1 LSIFLYTR
9 HSSFLQIHRS
19 LFLQYYIEEY
29 SEICPRNIFKITG
42 KKSGYGITHSI
53 NSLLWV
59 SISMEPKSIAFYTAV
74 AVSILA
80 VLSATTF
87 PMVAQAQGTT
97 DEQEQPQEQP
107 AQEDNN
113 QDTNQDNN
121 EVVTQEDNN
130 QQQTDGEED
139 GNSATSN
146 GNGAASER
154 LGLQPNSGIASC
166 GQVVTQDVTLTS
178 DLNCDSGDGLIVGA
192 SGITINLNGY
202 SITGPNG
209 GGGGEAVNP
218 TSANSGNSDGG
229 EEAAA
234 NPTSANSGN
243 SDGGEEA
250 AANPTSANSG
260 NENSGQEEAAANS
273 ENENENENS
282 GQEEEAAAEP
292 EVTPV
297 STRQTA
303 DYDGSSGILVAN
315 ADNVAI
321 SGLGEISGF
330 SRGVTFLGS
339 SGGALTDIQLAN
351 NDIGAVVASSEG
363 TEISRNTITNN
374 GIAVVSDASNGGV
387 TAFNQIV
394 ANLEQGI
401 LLLGSSDS
409 VVAANNM
416 YGNGASGIYLDPM
429 SQRNH
434 LDYNTVFGHE
444 TADLNNA
451 DGMPTNVNQNSFG
464 DNNNCGTSLPGGLC
478 R

>member
-1 LSIFLYTR
+1 
-9 HSSFLQIHRS
+9 
-19 LFLQYYIEEY
+19 
-29 SEICPRNIFKITG
+29 
-42 KKSGYGITHSI
+42 
-53 NSLLWV
+53 
-59 SISMEPKSIAFYTAV
+59 MEPKSIAFYTAV

-87 PMVAQAQGTT
+87 PVVAQTQETN
-97 DEQEQPQEQP
+97 EQEESS
-107 AQEDNN
+107 QEDNSEG
-113 QDTNQDNN
+113 NN
-121 EVVTQEDNN
+121 EVVTQGENDN
-130 QQQTDGEED
+130 QPETEQSDGED
-139 GNSATSN
+139 GNSAN
-146 GNGAASER
+146 GNGNGGAAGAASER

-178 DLNCDSGDGLIVGA
+178 DLNCDNGDGLIVGA
-192 SGITINLNGY
+192 PGITINLNGY
-202 SITGPNG
+202 SITGPQ
-209 GGGGEAVNP
+209 GGGEANP
-218 TSANSGNSDGG
+218 TTADSGSEDSD
-229 EEAAA
+229 
-234 NPTSANSGN
+234 
-243 SDGGEEA
+243 
-250 AANPTSANSG
+250 
-260 NENSGQEEAAANS
+260 
-273 ENENENENS
+273 
-282 GQEEEAAAEP
+282 
-292 EVTPV
+292 VTPA
-297 STRQTA
+297 STQRQST

-321 SGLGEISGF
+321 QGLGEIAGF

-339 SGGALTDIQLAN
+339 SGGALTDVQLVN
-351 NDIGAVVASSEG
+351 NEIGAVMASSEG

-401 LLLGSSDS
+401 LLLGSSDN

-434 LDYNTVFGHE
+434 VDYNTVFGHE
-444 TADLNNA
+444 TADVNNA

>member
-1 LSIFLYTR
+1 
-9 HSSFLQIHRS
+9 
-19 LFLQYYIEEY
+19 
-29 SEICPRNIFKITG
+29 
-42 KKSGYGITHSI
+42 
-53 NSLLWV
+53 
-59 SISMEPKSIAFYTAV
+59 MEPKSIAFYTAV

-87 PMVAQAQGTT
+87 PVVAQTQETN
-97 DEQEQPQEQP
+97 EQEESS
-107 AQEDNN
+107 QEDNSEG
-113 QDTNQDNN
+113 NN
-121 EVVTQEDNN
+121 EVVTQGENDN
-130 QQQTDGEED
+130 QPETEQSDGED
-139 GNSATSN
+139 GNSANSN
-146 GNGAASER
+146 GNGGAAGTASER
-154 LGLQPNSGIASC
+154 LGLQPNGGIASC

-178 DLNCDSGDGLIVGA
+178 DLNCDNGDGLIVGA
-192 SGITINLNGY
+192 PGITINLNGY
-202 SITGPNG
+202 SITGPQ
-209 GGGGEAVNP
+209 GGGEANP
-218 TSANSGNSDGG
+218 TTADSGNGDGG
-229 EEAAA
+229 EANEEANEEASGGEA
-234 NPTSANSGN
+234 NPTTADSGSED
-243 SDGGEEA
+243 SD
-250 AANPTSANSG
+250 
-260 NENSGQEEAAANS
+260 
-273 ENENENENS
+273 
-282 GQEEEAAAEP
+282 
-292 EVTPV
+292 VTPA
-297 STRQTA
+297 STQRQST

-321 SGLGEISGF
+321 QGLGEIAGF

-339 SGGALTDIQLAN
+339 SGGALTDVQLVN
-351 NDIGAVVASSEG
+351 NEIGAVVASSEG

-401 LLLGSSDS
+401 LLLGSSDN

-434 LDYNTVFGHE
+434 VDYNTVFGHE
-444 TADLNNA
+444 TADVNNA

>member
-1 LSIFLYTR
+1 
-9 HSSFLQIHRS
+9 
-19 LFLQYYIEEY
+19 
-29 SEICPRNIFKITG
+29 
-42 KKSGYGITHSI
+42 
-53 NSLLWV
+53 
-59 SISMEPKSIAFYTAV
+59 MEPKSIAFYTAV

-87 PMVAQAQGTT
+87 PMMAQAQGT
-97 DEQEQPQEQP
+97 DEQEAQEQQT
-107 AQEDNN
+107 QEDNN
-113 QDTNQDNN
+113 EDNN

-130 QQQTDGEED
+130 QEQTEGED
-139 GNSATSN
+139 SNSANDN
-146 GNGAASER
+146 GNGAAGAASER

-178 DLNCDSGDGLIVGA
+178 DLNCDNGDGLIVGA

-202 SITGPNG
+202 SITGPQG
-209 GGGGEAVNP
+209 GGAENP
-218 TSANSGNSDGG
+218 TTANS
-229 EEAAA
+229 
-234 NPTSANSGN
+234 
-243 SDGGEEA
+243 
-250 AANPTSANSG
+250 
-260 NENSGQEEAAANS
+260 NS
-273 ENENENENS
+273 E
-282 GQEEEAAAEP
+282 GGDAEDIR
-292 EVTPV
+292 PV
-297 STRQTA
+297 STARQTT

-321 SGLGEISGF
+321 AGLGEIAGF

-339 SGGALTDIQLAN
+339 SGGALTDVQLVN
-351 NDIGAVVASSEG
+351 NEIGAVVASSEG
-363 TEISRNTITNN
+363 TEVSRNTITNN

-434 LDYNTVFGHE
+434 IDYNTVFGHE
-444 TADLNNA
+444 TADVNNA

>member
-1 LSIFLYTR
+1 
-9 HSSFLQIHRS
+9 
-19 LFLQYYIEEY
+19 
-29 SEICPRNIFKITG
+29 
-42 KKSGYGITHSI
+42 
-53 NSLLWV
+53 
-59 SISMEPKSIAFYTAV
+59 MEPKSIAFYTAV
-74 AVSILA
+74 TVSILA

-87 PMVAQAQGTT
+87 PMVAQAQETT
-97 DEQEQPQEQP
+97 DEQEPQEQP
-107 AQEDNN
+107 AQEDSNN
-113 QDTNQDNN
+113 EDNN
-121 EVVTQEDNN
+121 EDNNQSVTQSDSNN
-130 QQQTDGEED
+130 QQQTDGED

-146 GNGAASER
+146 GNGAAGSASER

-202 SITGPNG
+202 SIIGPRG
-209 GGGGEAVNP
+209 GAGGQ
-218 TSANSGNSDGG
+218 
-229 EEAAA
+229 EAAA
-234 NPTSANSGN
+234 NPTSANSEDENAGQEEE
-243 SDGGEEA
+243 GGEA
-250 AANPTSANSG
+250 AANPTSANSED
-260 NENSGQEEAAANS
+260 ENA
-273 ENENENENS
+273 

-292 EVTPV
+292 EIRPVT
-297 STRQTA
+297 TRQTA

-321 SGLGEISGF
+321 AGLGEISGF

-339 SGGALTDIQLAN
+339 SGGAVTDIQLAN

-363 TEISRNTITNN
+363 TEISRNTLTNN
-374 GIAVVSDASNGGV
+374 GIAVVSDGSNGGV

-394 ANLEQGI
+394 ANMEQGI
-401 LLLGSSDS
+401 LLLGSSDN

>member
-1 LSIFLYTR
+1 
-9 HSSFLQIHRS
+9 
-19 LFLQYYIEEY
+19 
-29 SEICPRNIFKITG
+29 
-42 KKSGYGITHSI
+42 
-53 NSLLWV
+53 
-59 SISMEPKSIAFYTAV
+59 MEPKSIAFYTAV
-74 AVSILA
+74 AISILA

-97 DEQEQPQEQP
+97 DEQESQEQP
-107 AQEDNN
+107 AQEDSNNENNNEDNN
-113 QDTNQDNN
+113 QA
-121 EVVTQEDNN
+121 VTQSDSNN
-130 QQQTDGEED
+130 QQQTEGED
-139 GNSATSN
+139 GSSATSN
-146 GNGAASER
+146 GNGAAGSASER

-166 GQVVTQDVTLTS
+166 GQVITQDVTLTS

-209 GGGGEAVNP
+209 GSGSQEAVNP
-218 TSANSGNSDGG
+218 TGSQ
-229 EEAAA
+229 EAA
-234 NPTSANSGN
+234 NPTSAD
-243 SDGGEEA
+243 SDDENGGQQGGEEEV
-250 AANPTSANSG
+250 NPTSADSDD
-260 NENSGQEEAAANS
+260 ENGGQQ
-273 ENENENENS
+273 
-282 GQEEEAAAEP
+282 GGEEEAAAAEP
-292 EVTPV
+292 EIRPVT
-297 STRQTA
+297 TRQTA

-321 SGLGEISGF
+321 AGLGEISGF

-374 GIAVVSDASNGGV
+374 GIAVVSDGSNGGV

-394 ANLEQGI
+394 ANVEQGI
-401 LLLGSSDS
+401 LLLGSSDN

-444 TADLNNA
+444 AADLNNA

>member
-1 LSIFLYTR
+1 
-9 HSSFLQIHRS
+9 
-19 LFLQYYIEEY
+19 
-29 SEICPRNIFKITG
+29 
-42 KKSGYGITHSI
+42 
-53 NSLLWV
+53 
-59 SISMEPKSIAFYTAV
+59 MEPKSIAFYTAV
-74 AVSILA
+74 ALSILA

-87 PMVAQAQGTT
+87 PMMAQAQETT
-97 DEQEQPQEQP
+97 DEQESQEQP
-107 AQEDNN
+107 AQEDSTNENNEDNN
-113 QDTNQDNN
+113 QA
-121 EVVTQEDNN
+121 VTQSDSNN
-130 QQQTDGEED
+130 QQQTDGED
-139 GNSATSN
+139 GNSATTSN
-146 GNGAASER
+146 GNGAAGSASER

-166 GQVVTQDVTLTS
+166 GQVITQDVTLTS

-209 GGGGEAVNP
+209 GGGSLEAANPTGSQGAANPTSADSDDENGGQQQEEEAATEEEEEEAAVNP
-218 TSANSGNSDGG
+218 TSADSDDENGG
-229 EEAAA
+229 
-234 NPTSANSGN
+234 
-243 SDGGEEA
+243 
-250 AANPTSANSG
+250 
-260 NENSGQEEAAANS
+260 QQ
-273 ENENENENS
+273 
-282 GQEEEAAAEP
+282 QEEEAATEEEEEEAATEEP
-292 EVTPV
+292 EIRPVT
-297 STRQTA
+297 TRQNTA

-321 SGLGEISGF
+321 AGLGEISGF

-339 SGGALTDIQLAN
+339 SGGAVTDIQLAN

-374 GIAVVSDASNGGV
+374 GIAVVSDGSNGGV

-394 ANLEQGI
+394 ANVEQGI
-401 LLLGSSDS
+401 LLVGSSDN

-416 YGNGASGIYLDPM
+416 YGNGGSGIFLDPM

-444 TADLNNA
+444 AADLNNA

>member
-1 LSIFLYTR
+1 
-9 HSSFLQIHRS
+9 
-19 LFLQYYIEEY
+19 
-29 SEICPRNIFKITG
+29 
-42 KKSGYGITHSI
+42 
-53 NSLLWV
+53 
-59 SISMEPKSIAFYTAV
+59 MEPKSIAFYTAV
-74 AVSILA
+74 ALSILA

-87 PMVAQAQGTT
+87 PMMAQAQETT
-97 DEQEQPQEQP
+97 DEQESQEQP
-107 AQEDNN
+107 AQEDSTNENNEDNN
-113 QDTNQDNN
+113 QA
-121 EVVTQEDNN
+121 VTQSDSNN
-130 QQQTDGEED
+130 QQQTDGEN

-146 GNGAASER
+146 GNGAAGSASER

-166 GQVVTQDVTLTS
+166 GQVITQDVTLTS

-209 GGGGEAVNP
+209 GGGSQEAANPTGSQGAANPTSADSDDENGGQQEEEEEAVNP
-218 TSANSGNSDGG
+218 TSADSDD
-229 EEAAA
+229 E
-234 NPTSANSGN
+234 N
-243 SDGGEEA
+243 DG
-250 AANPTSANSG
+250 
-260 NENSGQEEAAANS
+260 QQQQQ
-273 ENENENENS
+273 
-282 GQEEEAAAEP
+282 QEEEAAAEEP
-292 EVTPV
+292 EIRPVT
-297 STRQTA
+297 TRQTA

-321 SGLGEISGF
+321 AGLGEISGF

-339 SGGALTDIQLAN
+339 SGGAVTDIQLAN

-374 GIAVVSDASNGGV
+374 GIAVVSDGSNGGV

-394 ANLEQGI
+394 ANVEQGI
-401 LLLGSSDS
+401 LLLGSSDN

-416 YGNGASGIYLDPM
+416 YGNGASGIFLDPM

-444 TADLNNA
+444 AADLNNA

>member
-1 LSIFLYTR
+1 
-9 HSSFLQIHRS
+9 
-19 LFLQYYIEEY
+19 
-29 SEICPRNIFKITG
+29 
-42 KKSGYGITHSI
+42 
-53 NSLLWV
+53 
-59 SISMEPKSIAFYTAV
+59 MEPKSIAFYTAV

-87 PMVAQAQGTT
+87 PVVAQAQDT
-97 DEQEQPQEQP
+97 DEQDESTQG
-107 AQEDNN
+107 DNN
-113 QDTNQDNN
+113 EENNEGNN
-121 EVVTQEDNN
+121 EVVTQGGENDD
-130 QQQTDGEED
+130 QPETEQTDEAD
-139 GNSATSN
+139 GNSANTN
-146 GNGAASER
+146 GNGGAAGAASER

-178 DLNCDSGDGLIVGA
+178 DLNCDNGDGLIVGA
-192 SGITINLNGY
+192 PGITINLNGY
-202 SITGPNG
+202 SITGPA
-209 GGGGEAVNP
+209 GGGETSP
-218 TSANSGNSDGG
+218 TTADSGSGDGG
-229 EEAAA
+229 ETSPTTADSGSEGSITPVSTTADSGSEEGGEANEEASDGEAA
-234 NPTSANSGN
+234 NPTTADSGR
-243 SDGGEEA
+243 GG
-250 AANPTSANSG
+250 SS
-260 NENSGQEEAAANS
+260 
-273 ENENENENS
+273 
-282 GQEEEAAAEP
+282 
-292 EVTPV
+292 VTPA
-297 STRQTA
+297 STQRQST

-321 SGLGEISGF
+321 QGLGEIAGF

-339 SGGALTDIQLAN
+339 SGGAVTDVQLVN
-351 NDIGAVVASSEG
+351 NEIGVVQASSEG
-363 TEISRNTITNN
+363 TEVSRNTITNN

-401 LLLGSSDS
+401 LLLGSSDN

-444 TADLNNA
+444 IADLNNA

>member
-1 LSIFLYTR
+1 
-9 HSSFLQIHRS
+9 
-19 LFLQYYIEEY
+19 
-29 SEICPRNIFKITG
+29 
-42 KKSGYGITHSI
+42 
-53 NSLLWV
+53 
-59 SISMEPKSIAFYTAV
+59 MEPKSIAFYTAV

-87 PMVAQAQGTT
+87 PMMAQAQGT
-97 DEQEQPQEQP
+97 DEQEAQEQQT
-107 AQEDNN
+107 QEDNN
-113 QDTNQDNN
+113 EDNN

-130 QQQTDGEED
+130 QEQTEGED
-139 GNSATSN
+139 SNSANDN
-146 GNGAASER
+146 GNGAAGAASER

-178 DLNCDSGDGLIVGA
+178 DLNCDNGDGLIVGA

-202 SITGPNG
+202 SITGPQG
-209 GGGGEAVNP
+209 GDAENP
-218 TSANSGNSDGG
+218 TTANSNSEGG
-229 EEAAA
+229 DAANSNSEGGDAA
-234 NPTSANSGN
+234 NPTTANSN
-243 SDGGEEA
+243 SEGGD
-250 AANPTSANSG
+250 
-260 NENSGQEEAAANS
+260 AANS
-273 ENENENENS
+273 NSEGGDAENPTAANS
-282 GQEEEAAAEP
+282 NSEGGDAEDIR
-292 EVTPV
+292 PV
-297 STRQTA
+297 STARQTT

-321 SGLGEISGF
+321 AGLGEIAGF

-339 SGGALTDIQLAN
+339 SGGALTDVQLVN
-351 NDIGAVVASSEG
+351 NEIGAVVASSEG
-363 TEISRNTITNN
+363 TEVSRNTITNN

-401 LLLGSSDS
+401 LLLGSSDN

-434 LDYNTVFGHE
+434 IDYNTVFGHE
-444 TADLNNA
+444 TADVNNA

>member
-1 LSIFLYTR
+1 
-9 HSSFLQIHRS
+9 
-19 LFLQYYIEEY
+19 
-29 SEICPRNIFKITG
+29 
-42 KKSGYGITHSI
+42 
-53 NSLLWV
+53 
-59 SISMEPKSIAFYTAV
+59 MEPKSIAFYTAV
-74 AVSILA
+74 ALSILA

-87 PMVAQAQGTT
+87 PMMAQAQETT
-97 DEQEQPQEQP
+97 DEQESQEQP
-107 AQEDNN
+107 AQEDSTNENNEDNN
-113 QDTNQDNN
+113 QA
-121 EVVTQEDNN
+121 VTQSDSNN
-130 QQQTDGEED
+130 QQQTDGED
-139 GNSATSN
+139 GNSATTSN
-146 GNGAASER
+146 GNGAAGSASER

-166 GQVVTQDVTLTS
+166 GQVITQDVTLTS

-209 GGGGEAVNP
+209 GGGSQEAVNP
-218 TSANSGNSDGG
+218 TGSQG
-229 EEAAA
+229 AA
-234 NPTSANSGN
+234 NPTSAD
-243 SDGGEEA
+243 SDDENGG
-250 AANPTSANSG
+250 
-260 NENSGQEEAAANS
+260 QQ
-273 ENENENENS
+273 
-282 GQEEEAAAEP
+282 QEEEAATEEEEEEAATEEP
-292 EVTPV
+292 EIRPVT
-297 STRQTA
+297 TRQNTA

-321 SGLGEISGF
+321 AGLGEISGF

-339 SGGALTDIQLAN
+339 SGGAVTDIQLAN

-374 GIAVVSDASNGGV
+374 GIAVVSDGSNGGV

-394 ANLEQGI
+394 ANVEQGI
-401 LLLGSSDS
+401 LLLGSSDN

-416 YGNGASGIYLDPM
+416 YGNGASGIFLDPM

-444 TADLNNA
+444 AADLNNA

>member
-1 LSIFLYTR
+1 
-9 HSSFLQIHRS
+9 
-19 LFLQYYIEEY
+19 
-29 SEICPRNIFKITG
+29 
-42 KKSGYGITHSI
+42 
-53 NSLLWV
+53 
-59 SISMEPKSIAFYTAV
+59 MEPKSIAFYTAV

-97 DEQEQPQEQP
+97 NEQESQEQP
-107 AQEDNN
+107 AQEDSNN
-113 QDTNQDNN
+113 EDNN
-121 EVVTQEDNN
+121 EDNN
-130 QQQTDGEED
+130 QAVTQSDSNNEQQTDGED

-146 GNGAASER
+146 GNGAAGSASER

-209 GGGGEAVNP
+209 GGGGQEAVNPTGSQGAANPTSADSDDENGGQQEEEAVNP
-218 TSANSGNSDGG
+218 TSADSDDENGG
-229 EEAAA
+229 Q
-234 NPTSANSGN
+234 
-243 SDGGEEA
+243 
-250 AANPTSANSG
+250 
-260 NENSGQEEAAANS
+260 QE
-273 ENENENENS
+273 
-282 GQEEEAAAEP
+282 EEEAAAAEEEP
-292 EVTPV
+292 EIRPVT
-297 STRQTA
+297 TRQTA

-321 SGLGEISGF
+321 AGLGEISGF

-339 SGGALTDIQLAN
+339 AGGAVTDVQLAN
-351 NDIGAVVASSEG
+351 NDLGVVVASSEG

-374 GIAVVSDASNGGV
+374 GIAVVSDGSNGGV

-394 ANLEQGI
+394 ANVEQGI
-401 LLLGSSDS
+401 LLLGSSDN

-444 TADLNNA
+444 AADLNNA

>member
-1 LSIFLYTR
+1 
-9 HSSFLQIHRS
+9 
-19 LFLQYYIEEY
+19 
-29 SEICPRNIFKITG
+29 
-42 KKSGYGITHSI
+42 
-53 NSLLWV
+53 
-59 SISMEPKSIAFYTAV
+59 MEPKSIAFYTAV
-74 AVSILA
+74 AISILA

-97 DEQEQPQEQP
+97 DEQEPQEQP
-107 AQEDNN
+107 AQEDSNN
-113 QDTNQDNN
+113 EDNN
-121 EVVTQEDNN
+121 EDNNQAVTQSDSNN
-130 QQQTDGEED
+130 QQQTDGED

-146 GNGAASER
+146 GNGAAGTASER

-178 DLNCDSGDGLIVGA
+178 NLNCDSGDGLIVGA

-202 SITGPNG
+202 SITGPQG
-209 GGGGEAVNP
+209 GGQEEEAAAAAAVNP
-218 TSANSGNSDGG
+218 TSANSENGGQGG
-229 EEAAA
+229 EEE
-234 NPTSANSGN
+234 ANSE
-243 SDGGEEA
+243 D
-250 AANPTSANSG
+250 
-260 NENSGQEEAAANS
+260 ENSGQEEAAA
-273 ENENENENS
+273 
-282 GQEEEAAAEP
+282 EP
-292 EVTPV
+292 EIRPVT
-297 STRQTA
+297 TRQTA
-303 DYDGSSGILVAN
+303 DYDGNSGILVAN

-321 SGLGEISGF
+321 AGLGEISGF

-339 SGGALTDIQLAN
+339 SGGAVTDIQLAN
-351 NDIGAVVASSEG
+351 NDIGVVVASSEG

-374 GIAVVSDASNGGV
+374 GIAVVSDGSNGGV
-387 TAFNQIV
+387 TAFNQVV

-401 LLLGSSDS
+401 LLLGSSDN

>member
-1 LSIFLYTR
+1 
-9 HSSFLQIHRS
+9 
-19 LFLQYYIEEY
+19 
-29 SEICPRNIFKITG
+29 
-42 KKSGYGITHSI
+42 
-53 NSLLWV
+53 
-59 SISMEPKSIAFYTAV
+59 MEPKSIAFYTAV
-74 AVSILA
+74 AISILA

-87 PMVAQAQGTT
+87 PMVAQAQETT
-97 DEQEQPQEQP
+97 DEQEPQEQP
-107 AQEDNN
+107 TQEDSNIENNNEDNN
-113 QDTNQDNN
+113 EDNN
-121 EVVTQEDNN
+121 EAVTQSDSNN
-130 QQQTDGEED
+130 QQQTDGED

-146 GNGAASER
+146 GNGAAGSASER

-166 GQVVTQDVTLTS
+166 GQVVTQDVALTS

-202 SITGPNG
+202 SITGPQG
-209 GGGGEAVNP
+209 GGQEEAAAAVNP
-218 TSANSGNSDGG
+218 TSANS
-229 EEAAA
+229 
-234 NPTSANSGN
+234 
-243 SDGGEEA
+243 
-250 AANPTSANSG
+250 
-260 NENSGQEEAAANS
+260 ENGGQEEAAANS
-273 ENENENENS
+273 ENGSQEEEEEAAANSEDENG
-282 GQEEEAAAEP
+282 GQEEEEAAAEP
-292 EVTPV
+292 EIRPVT
-297 STRQTA
+297 TRQTA

-339 SGGALTDIQLAN
+339 SGGAVTDIQLAN
-351 NDIGAVVASSEG
+351 NDIGVVVASSEG

-374 GIAVVSDASNGGV
+374 GIAVVSDGSNGGV
-387 TAFNQIV
+387 TAFNQVV

-401 LLLGSSDS
+401 LVLGSSDN

>member
-1 LSIFLYTR
+1 
-9 HSSFLQIHRS
+9 
-19 LFLQYYIEEY
+19 
-29 SEICPRNIFKITG
+29 
-42 KKSGYGITHSI
+42 
-53 NSLLWV
+53 
-59 SISMEPKSIAFYTAV
+59 MEPKSIAFYTAV
-74 AVSILA
+74 AISILA

-97 DEQEQPQEQP
+97 DEQESQEQP
-107 AQEDNN
+107 AQEDSTNENNEDNN
-113 QDTNQDNN
+113 QA
-121 EVVTQEDNN
+121 VTQSDSNN
-130 QQQTDGEED
+130 QQQTDGED

-146 GNGAASER
+146 GNGAAGSASER

-209 GGGGEAVNP
+209 GGQEAVNPTGSQGAANPTSADSDDENGGQQEEEEAAATEEEEEEAVNP
-218 TSANSGNSDGG
+218 TSADSDDENGG
-229 EEAAA
+229 
-234 NPTSANSGN
+234 
-243 SDGGEEA
+243 
-250 AANPTSANSG
+250 
-260 NENSGQEEAAANS
+260 Q
-273 ENENENENS
+273 
-282 GQEEEAAAEP
+282 QEEEAATQEEEP
-292 EVTPV
+292 EIRPVT
-297 STRQTA
+297 TRQNTA

-321 SGLGEISGF
+321 AGLGEISGF

-339 SGGALTDIQLAN
+339 SGGAVTDIQLAN

-374 GIAVVSDASNGGV
+374 GIAVVSDGSNGGV

-394 ANLEQGI
+394 ANVEQGI
-401 LLLGSSDS
+401 LLVGSSDN

-416 YGNGASGIYLDPM
+416 YGNGGSGIFLDPM

-444 TADLNNA
+444 AADLNNA

>member
-1 LSIFLYTR
+1 
-9 HSSFLQIHRS
+9 
-19 LFLQYYIEEY
+19 
-29 SEICPRNIFKITG
+29 
-42 KKSGYGITHSI
+42 
-53 NSLLWV
+53 
-59 SISMEPKSIAFYTAV
+59 MEPKSIAFYTAV
-74 AVSILA
+74 AMSILA

-87 PMVAQAQGTT
+87 PVVAQAQDTT
-97 DEQEQPQEQP
+97 DEQEEPTQG
-107 AQEDNN
+107 DNN
-113 QDTNQDNN
+113 EENNEGNN
-121 EVVTQEDNN
+121 EVVTQGDGDN
-130 QQQTDGEED
+130 QAETEQTGGED
-139 GNSATSN
+139 GNSANSN
-146 GNGAASER
+146 GNGGAAGAASER

-178 DLNCDSGDGLIVGA
+178 DLNCDNGDGLIVGA
-192 SGITINLNGY
+192 PGITINLNGY
-202 SITGPNG
+202 SITGPQ
-209 GGGGEAVNP
+209 GGGETNP
-218 TSANSGNSDGG
+218 TTTADSGSGNGG
-229 EEAAA
+229 ET
-234 NPTSANSGN
+234 NPTTADSGRGD
-243 SDGGEEA
+243 SI
-250 AANPTSANSG
+250 
-260 NENSGQEEAAANS
+260 
-273 ENENENENS
+273 
-282 GQEEEAAAEP
+282 
-292 EVTPV
+292 TPV
-297 STRQTA
+297 STTADSGRGDGGEADDEASGGEANPTTTADSGTGDSDVTSASTPRQAT

-321 SGLGEISGF
+321 QGLGEIAGF

-339 SGGALTDIQLAN
+339 SGGAVTDVQLVN
-351 NDIGAVVASSEG
+351 NEIGVVQASSEG
-363 TEISRNTITNN
+363 TEVSRNTITNN

-434 LDYNTVFGHE
+434 IDYNTVFGHE

>member
-1 LSIFLYTR
+1 
-9 HSSFLQIHRS
+9 
-19 LFLQYYIEEY
+19 
-29 SEICPRNIFKITG
+29 
-42 KKSGYGITHSI
+42 
-53 NSLLWV
+53 
-59 SISMEPKSIAFYTAV
+59 MEPKSIAFYTAV

-87 PMVAQAQGTT
+87 PVMAQAQDTT
-97 DEQEQPQEQP
+97 DEQEESS
-107 AQEDNN
+107 QEDNN
-113 QDTNQDNN
+113 EGNN
-121 EVVTQEDNN
+121 EVVTQGEGEDNN
-130 QQQTDGEED
+130 QVETEQTGGED
-139 GNSATSN
+139 GNSAN
-146 GNGAASER
+146 GNGNGGAAGAASER

-178 DLNCDSGDGLIVGA
+178 DLNCDNGDGLIVGA
-192 SGITINLNGY
+192 PGITINLNGY
-202 SITGPNG
+202 SITGPA
-209 GGGGEAVNP
+209 GGGEA
-218 TSANSGNSDGG
+218 SGG
-229 EEAAA
+229 EAA
-234 NPTSANSGN
+234 NPTTAADSGN
-243 SDGGEEA
+243 GDGGETNPTTADSGRGGSITPVSTTEDSGSEDGGEA
-250 AANPTSANSG
+250 NEEASGGEAANPTTTDSG
-260 NENSGQEEAAANS
+260 TEGSG
-273 ENENENENS
+273 
-282 GQEEEAAAEP
+282 
-292 EVTPV
+292 VTPA
-297 STRQTA
+297 STQRQST

-321 SGLGEISGF
+321 QGLGEIAGF

-339 SGGALTDIQLAN
+339 SGGAVTDVQLVN
-351 NDIGAVVASSEG
+351 NEIGVVQASSEG
-363 TEISRNTITNN
+363 TEVSRNTITNN

-401 LLLGSSDS
+401 LLLGSSDN

-434 LDYNTVFGHE
+434 VDYNTVFGHE

>member
-1 LSIFLYTR
+1 
-9 HSSFLQIHRS
+9 
-19 LFLQYYIEEY
+19 
-29 SEICPRNIFKITG
+29 
-42 KKSGYGITHSI
+42 
-53 NSLLWV
+53 
-59 SISMEPKSIAFYTAV
+59 MEPKSIAFYTAV
-74 AVSILA
+74 AMSILA

-87 PMVAQAQGTT
+87 PVVAQAQ
-97 DEQEQPQEQP
+97 DEQEEPTQG
-107 AQEDNN
+107 DNN
-113 QDTNQDNN
+113 EENNEGNN
-121 EVVTQEDNN
+121 EVVTQGDDDN
-130 QQQTDGEED
+130 QAETEQTGGED
-139 GNSATSN
+139 GNSANSN
-146 GNGAASER
+146 GNGGAAGAASER

-178 DLNCDSGDGLIVGA
+178 DLNCDNGDGLIVGA
-192 SGITINLNGY
+192 PGITINLNGY
-202 SITGPNG
+202 SITGPQ
-209 GGGGEAVNP
+209 GGGETNP
-218 TSANSGNSDGG
+218 TTADAGSGDGGETNPTTANSGRGDSI
-229 EEAAA
+229 
-234 NPTSANSGN
+234 
-243 SDGGEEA
+243 
-250 AANPTSANSG
+250 
-260 NENSGQEEAAANS
+260 
-273 ENENENENS
+273 
-282 GQEEEAAAEP
+282 
-292 EVTPV
+292 TPV
-297 STRQTA
+297 STTA
-303 DYDGSSGILVAN
+303 NSGSEDGGEADDEASNGEASPTTADSGNEDSDVTSASTPRISTDYDGSSGILVAN

-321 SGLGEISGF
+321 QGLGEIAGF

-339 SGGALTDIQLAN
+339 SGGAVTDVQLVN
-351 NDIGAVVASSEG
+351 NEIGVVQASSEG
-363 TEISRNTITNN
+363 TEVSRNTITNN

-434 LDYNTVFGHE
+434 IDYNTVFGHE

>member
-97 DEQEQPQEQP
+97 DEQEPQEQP
-107 AQEDNN
+107 AQEDN
-113 QDTNQDNN
+113 NQDNN

-229 EEAAA
+229 EEAAV
-234 NPTSANSGN
+234 NPTSANSENGN
-243 SDGGEEA
+243 G
-250 AANPTSANSG
+250 
-260 NENSGQEEAAANS
+260 GQEEAAANS
-273 ENENENENS
+273 ENENENENG
-282 GQEEEAAAEP
+282 GQEEAAAAAAEP

>member
-1 LSIFLYTR
+1 MF
-9 HSSFLQIHRS
+9 
-19 LFLQYYIEEY
+19 E
-29 SEICPRNIFKITG
+29 ITG

-87 PMVAQAQGTT
+87 PIIAQAQGTDTEGT
-97 DEQEQPQEQP
+97 DAQETQEQP
-107 AQEDNN
+107 AQEDN
-113 QDTNQDNN
+113 
-121 EVVTQEDNN
+121 EVMTEQTDSQEDNEDVVE
-130 QQQTDGEED
+130 QTDSQEEER
-139 GNSATSN
+139 NSANSN
-146 GNGAASER
+146 DNGAAGAASER

-166 GQVVTQDVTLTS
+166 GQVITEDVTLTS
-178 DLNCDSGDGLIVGA
+178 DLNCSNGDGLIVGA
-192 SGITINLNGY
+192 SGITINMNGY
-202 SITGPNG
+202 SISSGNGPG
-209 GGGGEAVNP
+209 SQDP
-218 TSANSGNSDGG
+218 TTNSGNGPGSQD
-229 EEAAA
+229 
-234 NPTSANSGN
+234 PTTNSGN
-243 SDGGEEA
+243 GPGSEA
-250 AANPTSANSG
+250 
-260 NENSGQEEAAANS
+260 
-273 ENENENENS
+273 
-282 GQEEEAAAEP
+282 
-292 EVTPV
+292 
-297 STRQTA
+297 RTA

-339 SGGALTDIQLAN
+339 SGGALTDVQLAN
-351 NDIGAVVASSEG
+351 NDIGAVVANSEG
-363 TEISRNTITNN
+363 TEISRNTLTNN
-374 GIAVVSDASNGGV
+374 GIAVVSDSSNGGV

-394 ANLEQGI
+394 ANLEEGI
-401 LLLGSSDS
+401 LILGSSDN

-416 YGNGASGIYLDPM
+416 YGNGANGIYLDPM
-429 SQRNH
+429 SEGNH
-434 LDYNTVFGHE
+434 IDYNTVFGHE

>member
-1 LSIFLYTR
+1 
-9 HSSFLQIHRS
+9 
-19 LFLQYYIEEY
+19 
-29 SEICPRNIFKITG
+29 
-42 KKSGYGITHSI
+42 
-53 NSLLWV
+53 
-59 SISMEPKSIAFYTAV
+59 MEPKSIAFYTAV

-87 PMVAQAQGTT
+87 PTMAQAQGT
-97 DEQEQPQEQP
+97 DEQEAQEQQT
-107 AQEDNN
+107 QEDNN
-113 QDTNQDNN
+113 EDNN
-121 EVVTQEDNN
+121 EAVTQEDNN
-130 QQQTDGEED
+130 QEQTEGED
-139 GNSATSN
+139 SNSANDN
-146 GNGAASER
+146 GNGAAGAASER

-178 DLNCDSGDGLIVGA
+178 DLNCDNGDGLIVGA

-202 SITGPNG
+202 SITGPQG
-209 GGGGEAVNP
+209 GGAENP
-218 TSANSGNSDGG
+218 TTANSNSEGG
-229 EEAAA
+229 GA
-234 NPTSANSGN
+234 
-243 SDGGEEA
+243 
-250 AANPTSANSG
+250 
-260 NENSGQEEAAANS
+260 ENSNSEGGGAANS
-273 ENENENENS
+273 NNEGGGAENPTTANS
-282 GQEEEAAAEP
+282 NSEGGGAEDIR
-292 EVTPV
+292 PV
-297 STRQTA
+297 STARQTT

-321 SGLGEISGF
+321 AGLGEIAGF

-339 SGGALTDIQLAN
+339 SGGALTDVQLVN

-363 TEISRNTITNN
+363 TEVSRNTITNN

-401 LLLGSSDS
+401 LLLGSSDN

-434 LDYNTVFGHE
+434 IDYNTVFGHE
-444 TADLNNA
+444 TADVNNA